1 MSDSLFTLTNLTTIN
16 NRNLAD
22 IDVTDL
28 LNRAPLLNRLAA
40 VPASNG
46 TLHKYVKETGEPTVG
61 FRDANSGRAFSKS
74 SDTLV
79 TVTLKILD
87 ASFQVD
93 KALADAYMRGRE
105 AFLAR
110 EALRHLRASFFH
122 AEEQII
128 YGTDNDSDGFSGLV
142 DSTGLDNTDDTMV
155 VDAEG
160 TTESTGSSVWLLRT
174 TDSDVA
180 VVAGNDGNIEMGDY
194 VVQDAL
200 DGSSLHYPAYY
211 TPITGWLGLQVG
223 SAYSAA
229 RIANLT
235 ADDSCTLTDDLIA
248 QAIEK
253 FPSAA
258 PPTLMVMNRRSL
270 RQLQNSRTATNPTGN
285 PAPFPDAAFGI
296 PIVVTDAITST
307 ETLLTAAGS

>member
-1 MSDSLFTLTNLTTIN
+1 VTIN

-22 IDVTDL
+22 INVTDL
-28 LNRAPLLNRLAA
+28 LNDAPLINRLAA

-46 TLHKYVKETGEPTVG
+46 TLHRYVKETAEPNVG

-74 SDTLV
+74 GDTAV

-93 KALADAYMRGRE
+93 KAIADAFRNGRD
-105 AFLAR
+105 AFISR
-110 EALRHLRASFFH
+110 EALRHLRAAFFH
-122 AEEQII
+122 AEGQIV
-128 YGTDNDSDGFSGLV
+128 YGTDNDSDGFNGLV

-155 VDAEG
+155 VDAGG
-160 TTESTGSSVWLLRT
+160 TSESTASSVWLLRT
-174 TDSDVA
+174 GESDVA
-180 VVAGNDGNIEMGDY
+180 YVAGNDARIELGDY
-194 VVQDAL
+194 EVIDAT

-211 TPITGWLGLQVG
+211 TPITGWGGLQVG